1 VIAQVHGYCLAGGS
15 ELATGCDLVYVAEDA
30 KIGYPATRFG
40 TPDMQFHAWFLG
52 MRTAMEMMITGDA
65 LSGVEAARQ
74 GWANRAYPEA
84 ELEQIN
90 KRTVHRAMDVM
101 GLRAAIRSGTEM
113 CSLATHQRSFQTFI
127 QEMRSKGLTKALS
140 DRDGP
145 HGDYRTSEPH

>member
-1 VIAQVHGYCLAGGS
+1 
-15 ELATGCDLVYVAEDA
+15 
-30 KIGYPATRFG
+30 
-40 TPDMQFHAWFLG
+40 MQFHAWFLG

-84 ELEQIN
+84 DLEARVLEMADRIAKIPPDIVQIN

-113 CSLATHQRSFQTFI
+113 CSLATHQRSFQEFI
-127 QEMRSKGLTKALS
+127 TKMRTQGLTNALS
-140 DRDGP
+140 ERDAP